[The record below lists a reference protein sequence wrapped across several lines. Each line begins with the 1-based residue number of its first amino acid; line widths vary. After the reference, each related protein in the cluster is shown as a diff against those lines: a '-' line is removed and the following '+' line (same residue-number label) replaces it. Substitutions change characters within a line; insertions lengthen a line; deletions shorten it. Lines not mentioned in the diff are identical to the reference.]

1 MLSRAGQYDVALL
14 FIAGHGFNDE
24 RGDFYFLPSDAA
36 LAQDG
41 TLKRSKA
48 VSWRD
53 IKATLDLPAKVLIF
67 VDACHSAGV
76 SGRQT
81 RGVDSERLVKELQ
94 QANAV
99 VFTSSRGRELS
110 QESASWK
117 HGAFTYALIQGLSGK
132 ADLMKDGRIT
142 MKELDAYVSELVP
155 QITDG
160 AQHPITYT
168 PEGYVNFPLSLVK
181 QQQ

>member
-1 MLSRAGQYDVALL
+1 MGCRRRRITRLGSSAVGSRTTTAKE
-14 FIAGHGFNDE
+14 HTH
-24 RGDFYFLPSDAA
+24 P
-36 LAQDG
+36 
-41 TLKRSKA
+41 
-48 VSWRD
+48 
-53 IKATLDLPAKVLIF
+53 ATLDLPAKVLIF

-81 RGVDSERLVKELQ
+81 HGVDSERLVKELQ
-94 QANAV
+94 EANAV

-117 HGAFTYALIQGLSGK
+117 HGAFTYALIQGLCGK